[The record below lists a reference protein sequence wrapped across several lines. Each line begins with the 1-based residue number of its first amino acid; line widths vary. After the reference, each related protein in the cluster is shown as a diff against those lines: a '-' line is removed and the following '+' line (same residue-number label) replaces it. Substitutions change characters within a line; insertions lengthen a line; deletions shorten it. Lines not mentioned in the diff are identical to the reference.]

1 VFIAVPQEVLNVI
14 REENLIDNAKRTGA
28 QLASGIREITAGDS
42 RFVERLLTELD
53 IVVRE

>member
-28 QLASGIREITAGDS
+28 QPASGIRETTAGDS